1 MSCCT
6 LLKKVKTRL
15 PGGFAMT
22 ELLPADDN
30 TFIFARDARRCNW
43 SPQGK
48 ICEPSPACCR
58 LPWTLLDRA
67 PKRSALVLVARACS
81 SFVSVCSQICDLVVS

>member
-30 TFIFARDARRCNW
+30 TFIFLLMMPGVTTGVRKARFASLR
-43 SPQGK
+43 P
-48 ICEPSPACCR
+48 PAAVCLGPC
-58 LPWTLLDRA
+58 LTGHLEE
-67 PKRSALVLVARACS
+67 VL
-81 SFVSVCSQICDLVVS
+81 

>member
-48 ICEPSPACCR
+48 ICEPSAR
-58 LPWTLLDRA
+58 LLP
-67 PKRSALVLVARACS
+67 SALDPA
-81 SFVSVCSQICDLVVS
+81 

>member
-6 LLKKVKTRL
+6 LLRKVKTHL

-30 TFIFARDARRCNW
+30 TFIFAHVVMM
-43 SPQGK
+43 PG
-48 ICEPSPACCR
+48 
-58 LPWTLLDRA
+58 
-67 PKRSALVLVARACS
+67 VAS
-81 SFVSVCSQICDLVVS
+81 

>member
-30 TFIFARDARRCNW
+30 TFIFAHDARRCKW
-43 SPQGK
+43 SAEG
-48 ICEPSPACCR
+48 
-58 LPWTLLDRA
+58 
-67 PKRSALVLVARACS
+67 
-81 SFVSVCSQICDLVVS
+81 

>member
-30 TFIFARDARRCNW
+30 TFIFAHDARRCKW
-43 SPQGK
+43 SAQRQDLR
-48 ICEPSPACCR
+48 AFAR
-58 LPWTLLDRA
+58 LLP
-67 PKRSALVLVARACS
+67 SALDPA
-81 SFVSVCSQICDLVVS
+81 

>member
-15 PGGFAMT
+15 PGGFATT

-30 TFIFARDARRCNW
+30 TFIFAHDARRCKW
-43 SPQGK
+43 SAQGK
-48 ICEPSPACCR
+48 ICEPFAR
-58 LPWTLLDRA
+58 LLP
-67 PKRSALVLVARACS
+67 SALDPA
-81 SFVSVCSQICDLVVS
+81 